1 VEQPD
6 SEQAPLTT
14 AEPQQPAAIAQQ
26 AEAQAHD
33 QERQRPLAAPT
44 PILKRIVGPVIAAGA
59 ALVKWGAVIFKLK
72 VFTFAASMAVSL
84 AAYAWIWGW
93 QFALGFIV
101 LLFVHEMGHVIALR
115 RMGIPASL
123 PMFIPFLGAFVTM
136 KEQPKTAWHEAVS
149 GIAGP
154 VTGSL
159 GALAC
164 WWYASTSGST
174 LFQALAFTGFF
185 LNLFNLIP
193 IVPLDGG
200 RTAAAIHPAMWV
212 VGLIGLIG
220 LAFYTHS
227 PLVIIIAILGAT
239 EAWRRFRGR
248 NTAESKAYYQLTPQQ
263 RQIITVAYLGLVA
276 LLVLAMHATYIHR
289 TFN

>member
-1 VEQPD
+1 VTHQDSEHPPVAPYYGAGYGEPANPQIPEQEQP
-6 SEQAPLTT
+6 ST
-14 AEPQQPAAIAQQ
+14 
-26 AEAQAHD
+26 
-33 QERQRPLAAPT
+33 LAAPA
-44 PILKRIVGPVIAAGA
+44 PLLKRLAGPVIAVGV
-59 ALVKWGAVIFKLK
+59 ALAKWGAVIFKLK

-93 QFALGFIV
+93 QFAVGFIV
-101 LLFVHEMGHVIALR
+101 LLFVHEMGHVVALR
-115 RMGIPASL
+115 QMGIPASL
-123 PMFIPFLGAFVTM
+123 PMFIPFLGAFVSM
-136 KEQPKTAWHEAVS
+136 KEQPKSAWHEAVS

-154 VTGSL
+154 VVGSL

-164 WWYASTSGST
+164 WWYAETSGSA
-174 LFQALAFTGFF
+174 LFMALAFTGFF

-200 RTAAAIHPAMWV
+200 RTAAAIHPAMWI

-248 NTAESKAYYQLTPQQ
+248 NTAESRAYYQLTHQQ
-263 RQIITVAYLGLVA
+263 RQIITVAYLSLVA
-276 LLVLAMHATYIHR
+276 LLVLAMHQTYIER
-289 TFN
+289 TF

>member
-1 VEQPD
+1 MNHPD
-6 SEQAPLTT
+6 SDPAPL
-14 AEPQQPAAIAQQ
+14 AAYEPPVG
-26 AEAQAHD
+26 ETPPPEPH
-33 QERQRPLAAPT
+33 RPLAAPT
-44 PILKRIVGPVIAAGA
+44 PILKRIAGPVVAAGV
-59 ALVKWGAVIFKLK
+59 ALAKWGAVIFKLK

-154 VTGSL
+154 VVGSL

-164 WWYASTSGST
+164 WWYADATGSS

-263 RQIITVAYLGLVA
+263 RQIITVAYLSLVG
-276 LLVLAMHATYIHR
+276 LLVLAMHVTYIKR
-289 TFN
+289 DFN